1 MADNFRLKISTICTI
16 HAKFKQYKIFPCQL
30 FEGEISSRE
39 EILNSTIF
47 ARGLFRP
54 V

>member
-1 MADNFRLKISTICTI
+1 MAGNFRPKISTICTI
-16 HAKFKQYKIFPCQL
+16 HAKFKQYIFWGGQH
-30 FEGEISSRE
+30 FEGKISARE
-39 EILNSTIF
+39 EISNSTIF

>member
-1 MADNFRLKISTICTI
+1 MAGNFRPKISTICTI
-16 HAKFKQYKIFPCQL
+16 HAKFKQYDFWLGQL
-30 FEGEISSRE
+30 FGGEISSRE

-47 ARGLFRP
+47 DRGLFRP